1 VVAGM
6 ELMCSQ
12 VATLHRLLK
21 ETLTVVGRDVLQLA
35 RVSPQMEKSFLNLV
49 FPVLLLL
56 DAFSSSDS
64 SCNA

>member
-1 VVAGM
+1 M

-56 DAFSSSDS
+56 LDAFSYSDS